1 MADKSIEDMTASEL
15 LRWAA
20 LDERDKFQNITPQG
34 RLLSALA
41 GSDYVYT
48 DSCCRRDLF
57 RQLAD
62 KIDAEISDACLQ
74 AVLEY
79 KKSMWWFKSAIA
91 RGEDWPEPREGEKFR
106 DYLSRCFVL
115 RPRFEDGEPVQWVD
129 PGIDWG
135 DGKSWAFNAIDQAG
149 QAVALGQDN
158 IAARSTMTENG
169 RVKRASCKALGAD
182 GLPLVSNEVV
192 FIVPGAYSDGLP
204 PYCGE
209 LVVVDTKT
217 LQPLVALRD
226 EPPGERELYRVPA
239 SSLTHTPPDTQRK
252 INADVTKNVFEYW
265 GCGAVLCDDC
275 PMLVDGKRPREWL
288 GAESCHDAKV
298 IDLLRRQ
305 RELDKRTGGAE

>member
-1 MADKSIEDMTASEL
+1 MTDKSIEDMTASEL

-20 LDERDKFQNITPQG
+20 LNEDDCYRHNTAHA
-34 RLLSALA
+34 RLLSALE
-41 GSDYVYT
+41 GRDYYRAA
-48 DSCCRRDLF
+48 DDDDRDALRAF
-57 RQLAD
+57 AD
-62 KIDAEISDACLQ
+62 KIDAEILDACKRT
-74 AVLEY
+74 VLES
-79 KKSMWWFKSAIA
+79 KKPIWWFKSAIA

-106 DYLSRCFVL
+106 DYLSRCFIL
-115 RPRFEDGEPVQWVD
+115 RPRYEDGEPVQWVD

-217 LQPLVALRD
+217 LQPLVALRN

-265 GCGAVLCDDC
+265 GCGAVLCDGC
-275 PMLVDGKRPREWL
+275 PVLVDGKRPREWL